1 MGKIARADS
10 FFLEAEDGRQ
20 EWSQELQELQNGKGA
35 SFVAGKERT
44 ELRSC
49 RMDGGIGLGGG
60 CGQTSALR

>member
-1 MGKIARADS
+1 
-10 FFLEAEDGRQ
+10 
-20 EWSQELQELQNGKGA
+20 LQELQNGKRA

-60 CGQTSALR
+60 CGQKP